1 MLVRA
6 LASAP
11 GLCIAYSVMDGD
23 NRRRRCADGGYVPGL
38 WDAAA
43 GCL

>member
-11 GLCIAYSVMDGD
+11 GLCYV
-23 NRRRRCADGGYVPGL
+23 RRRRCADGGYVPGL